1 MFAGGYEGGVA
12 LAGAALFNCNTEL
25 RGRAIPF
32 GRSPSDNKSRPTH
45 RPIDPTIA
53 TPKEP
58 AMTVLLTW
66 IINALALLIITYL
79 VPSIHIRSFGTA
91 LIIAL
96 VLGLIN
102 AVLRPVLIILTL
114 PVTIV
119 TLGVFILVV
128 NALCFWLAASL
139 LKGFEVSG
147 FWSAFFGSILYSIVS
162 WLLSALIFGNRSL
175 G

>member
-1 MFAGGYEGGVA
+1 LHAGVKTT
-12 LAGAALFNCNTEL
+12 LARFNAST
-25 RGRAIPF
+25 GDF
-32 GRSPSDNKSRPTH
+32 S
-45 RPIDPTIA
+45 
-53 TPKEP
+53 
-58 AMTVLLTW
+58 MTVLLTW
-66 IINALALLIITYL
+66 LINALALLIITYL

-91 LIIAL
+91 LIIAV

-102 AVLRPVLIILTL
+102 AIIRPVLILFTL
-114 PVTIV
+114 PVTIL

-128 NALCFWLAASL
+128 NALCFWLCSSL

-162 WLLSALIFGNRSL
+162 WLLAALVFGNRNF

>member
-1 MFAGGYEGGVA
+1 MA
-12 LAGAALFNCNTEL
+12 CL
-25 RGRAIPF
+25 RGTPRPPAARCQPRPAAGF
-32 GRSPSDNKSRPTH
+32 ALRPTATSNRYRNETERSP
-45 RPIDPTIA
+45 
-53 TPKEP
+53 E
-58 AMTVLLTW
+58 MTVLLTW
-66 IINALALLIITYL
+66 LINALALLIITYL

-91 LIIAL
+91 LIVAL

-102 AVLRPVLIILTL
+102 AVLRPVLILLTL

>member
-1 MFAGGYEGGVA
+1 MLARNAPADGRPLPA
-12 LAGAALFNCNTEL
+12 LAGGGHRLASGGDLEPIPKRNETE
-25 RGRAIPF
+25 
-32 GRSPSDNKSRPTH
+32 RSP
-45 RPIDPTIA
+45 
-53 TPKEP
+53 E
-58 AMTVLLTW
+58 MTVLLTW
-66 IINALALLIITYL
+66 LINALALLIITYL

-91 LIIAL
+91 LIVAL

-102 AVLRPVLIILTL
+102 AVLRPVLILLTL

>member
-1 MFAGGYEGGVA
+1 MSV
-12 LAGAALFNCNTEL
+12 
-25 RGRAIPF
+25 I
-32 GRSPSDNKSRPTH
+32 
-45 RPIDPTIA
+45 
-53 TPKEP
+53 
-58 AMTVLLTW
+58 LTW
-66 IINALALLIITYL
+66 VINALALLIITYL
-79 VPSIHIRSFGTA
+79 VPSIHIKSFGTA
-91 LIIAL
+91 LIIAV

-102 AVLRPVLIILTL
+102 TVIRPLLTL

-128 NALCFWLAASL
+128 NALCFWFASSL

-162 WLLSALIFGNRSL
+162 WLLSALIFGQRDI

>member
-1 MFAGGYEGGVA
+1 MAAGFAA
-12 LAGAALFNCNTEL
+12 PPFNAIPSRAPS
-25 RGRAIPF
+25 RGRSKSSC
-32 GRSPSDNKSRPTH
+32 RLPSDNVRPYSSLS
-45 RPIDPTIA
+45 DN
-53 TPKEP
+53 TPKEL

-66 IINALALLIITYL
+66 VINALALLIITYL

-91 LIIAL
+91 LIVAL

-102 AVLRPVLIILTL
+102 ALLRPVLLILTL
-114 PVTIV
+114 PVTIL
-119 TLGVFILVV
+119 TLGLFILVV

>member
-1 MFAGGYEGGVA
+1 
-12 LAGAALFNCNTEL
+12 
-25 RGRAIPF
+25 
-32 GRSPSDNKSRPTH
+32 
-45 RPIDPTIA
+45 
-53 TPKEP
+53 
-58 AMTVLLTW
+58 MTLILTW

-79 VPSIHIRSFGTA
+79 VPSIHIKSFGTA
-91 LIIAL
+91 LIVAV

-102 AVLRPVLIILTL
+102 TVIRPVLILFTL

-119 TLGVFILVV
+119 TLGLFILVV

-162 WLLSALIFGNRSL
+162 WLLSALIFGQRSI

>member
-1 MFAGGYEGGVA
+1 MRRFVRHARRVPFKRTSC
-12 LAGAALFNCNTEL
+12 LKEL
-25 RGRAIPF
+25 Y
-32 GRSPSDNKSRPTH
+32 
-45 RPIDPTIA
+45 
-53 TPKEP
+53 
-58 AMTVLLTW
+58 MTVLLTW
-66 IINALALLIITYL
+66 LINALALLITYL

-91 LIIAL
+91 LIVAV

-102 AVLRPVLIILTL
+102 TILRPVLILLTL

-119 TLGVFILVV
+119 TLGLFILVV
-128 NALCFWLAASL
+128 NALCFWLCASL

-162 WLLSALIFGNRSL
+162 WLLSALIFGNRSI

>member
-1 MFAGGYEGGVA
+1 
-12 LAGAALFNCNTEL
+12 
-25 RGRAIPF
+25 
-32 GRSPSDNKSRPTH
+32 
-45 RPIDPTIA
+45 
-53 TPKEP
+53 
-58 AMTVLLTW
+58 MTVLLTW
-66 IINALALLIITYL
+66 LINALALLIITYL

-91 LIIAL
+91 LIVAV

-102 AVLRPVLIILTL
+102 AIIRPALIILTL

-119 TLGVFILVV
+119 TLGLFILVV
-128 NALCFWLAASL
+128 NALCFWLCSSL

-162 WLLSALIFGNRSL
+162 WLLSALVFGNHNF

>member
-1 MFAGGYEGGVA
+1 
-12 LAGAALFNCNTEL
+12 
-25 RGRAIPF
+25 
-32 GRSPSDNKSRPTH
+32 
-45 RPIDPTIA
+45 
-53 TPKEP
+53 
-58 AMTVLLTW
+58 MTVLLTW
-66 IINALALLIITYL
+66 IINALALLIITYI
-79 VPSIHIRSFGTA
+79 VPSIHIRSFWTA
-91 LIIAL
+91 LIVAL

-102 AVLRPVLIILTL
+102 AVIRPLLFVLTL

-119 TLGVFILVV
+119 TLGLFILVI

-162 WLLSALIFGNRSL
+162 WLLSALIFGNRSI

>member
-1 MFAGGYEGGVA
+1 MAAAVA
-12 LAGAALFNCNTEL
+12 VLNYCNTE
-25 RGRAIPF
+25 P
-32 GRSPSDNKSRPTH
+32 RSDARPAEVVLPSTVRKQST
-45 RPIDPTIA
+45 T
-53 TPKEP
+53 TPKET

-91 LIIAL
+91 LVVAL

-102 AVLRPVLIILTL
+102 ALLRPVLLILTL
-114 PVTIV
+114 PVTV
-119 TLGVFILVV
+119 LTLGLFILVV
-128 NALCFWLAASL
+128 NALCFWLAAAL

>member
-1 MFAGGYEGGVA
+1 
-12 LAGAALFNCNTEL
+12 L
-25 RGRAIPF
+25 
-32 GRSPSDNKSRPTH
+32 RPTTTGH
-45 RPIDPTIA
+45 YAEGI
-53 TPKEP
+53 

-66 IINALALLIITYL
+66 VINALALLIITYL
-79 VPSIHIRSFGTA
+79 VPSIHVRSFGTA
-91 LIIAL
+91 LIVAL

-102 AVLRPVLIILTL
+102 AVLRPALILLTL

-119 TLGVFILVV
+119 TLGLFILVV

-147 FWSAFFGSILYSIVS
+147 FFGSILYSIVS